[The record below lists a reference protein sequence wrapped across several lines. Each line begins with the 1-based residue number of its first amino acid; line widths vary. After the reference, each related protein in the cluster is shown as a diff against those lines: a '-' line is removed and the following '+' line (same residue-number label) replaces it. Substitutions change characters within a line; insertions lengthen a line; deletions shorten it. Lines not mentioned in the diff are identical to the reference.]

1 MIKRPVWQI
10 VCFLGCGLLAVVKT
24 LAAPAWVSDNFEI
37 MLRSGPSS
45 SNAIQLMIISGTQL
59 DVLERD
65 EEAGYSRVRTGGG
78 TEGWVLSRYLM
89 SEPPAREQLATMT
102 SQLTSANAQGT
113 SMRSQLKAIKVEYD
127 SANRQI
133 KMLETER
140 DRLESELAEIRRTAA
155 NVLSIDDRNKELLQQ
170 LTDVEIRAS
179 ILEQE
184 NQELGSQQTRYW
196 FLSGALVLLVGIISG
211 LWLPRVRWQRQS
223 RYDSF

>member
-1 MIKRPVWQI
+1 MIKRPVLHI
-10 VCFLGCGLLAVVKT
+10 VCILGCGLLAVVKT

-45 SNAIQLMIISGTQL
+45 SNAIQLMITSGTQL

-89 SEPPAREQLATMT
+89 SEPPAREQLATLT

-113 SMRSQLKAIKVEYD
+113 SMSSQLEAVKGQYE
-127 SANRQI
+127 SAGRQI
-133 KMLETER
+133 RTLESER

-155 NVLSIDDRNKELLQQ
+155 NVLSIDSQNKELQQQ
-170 LTDVEIRAS
+170 LTDAEIKAS

-184 NQELGSQQTRYW
+184 NQELSSQQTRYW

>member
-45 SNAIQLMIISGTQL
+45 SNAIQLMITSGTQL

-89 SEPPAREQLATMT
+89 SEPPAREQLETLT

-113 SMRSQLKAIKVEYD
+113 SMSSQLEAIKGEYD

-133 KMLETER
+133 RMLETER
-140 DRLESELAEIRRTAA
+140 DKLESELAEIRRTAA
-155 NVLSIDDRNKELLQQ
+155 NVLSIDGQNKVLQQQ
-170 LTDVEIRAS
+170 LTDVEIKVS

-184 NQELGSQQTRYW
+184 NQELSSQQTRYW
-196 FLSGALVLLVGIISG
+196 FLSGALVLLVGIIAG

>member
-45 SNAIQLMIISGTQL
+45 SNAIQLMITSGTQL

-89 SEPPAREQLATMT
+89 SEPPAREQLETLT

-113 SMRSQLKAIKVEYD
+113 SMSSQLEAIKGEYD

-133 KMLETER
+133 RMLETER

-155 NVLSIDDRNKELLQQ
+155 NVLSIDGQNKELQQQ
-170 LTDVEIRAS
+170 LTDAEIRVS

-184 NQELGSQQTRYW
+184 NQELSSQQTRYW
-196 FLSGALVLLVGIISG
+196 FLSGALVLLVGIIAG

>member
-1 MIKRPVWQI
+1 MNKRPVLRI

-45 SNAIQLMIISGTQL
+45 SNAIQLMLTSGTQI

-89 SEPPAREQLATMT
+89 SEPPAREQLATLT

-113 SMRSQLKAIKVEYD
+113 SMGSQLEAIKGQYD
-127 SANRQI
+127 SAGRQI
-133 KMLETER
+133 RTLESER
-140 DRLESELAEIRRTAA
+140 DKLESELAEIRRTAA
-155 NVLSIDDRNKELLQQ
+155 NVLSIDSQNKELQQQ
-170 LTDVEIRAS
+170 LTDAEIKAS

-184 NQELGSQQTRYW
+184 KQELSSQQTRYW

>member
-45 SNAIQLMIISGTQL
+45 SNAIQLMITSGTQL

-89 SEPPAREQLATMT
+89 SEPPAREQLETLT

-113 SMRSQLKAIKVEYD
+113 SMSSQLEAIKGEYD

-133 KMLETER
+133 RMLETER
-140 DRLESELAEIRRTAA
+140 DKLESELAEIRRTAA
-155 NVLSIDDRNKELLQQ
+155 NVLSIDSRNKELQQQ
-170 LTDVEIRAS
+170 LTDVEIKVS

-184 NQELGSQQTRYW
+184 NQELSSQQTRYW
-196 FLSGALVLLVGIISG
+196 FLSGALVLLVGIIAG